1 MKLLFDENLSRR
13 LPARLADL
21 FPGSAAVTGLGL
33 QKISD
38 PELIGFAARNGFM
51 VVTQDEYLP
60 DLVAVRGGPPKVLW
74 IRCGNRRTADIE
86 RLLRTYHEQIEA
98 LDRDMENHLMM
109 IS

>member
-51 VVTQDEYLP
+51 VVTQDEDLP